1 MAGRREPEQ
10 KFRIAA
16 RPRLTHRVDLMS
28 ELTSFHDLLRGL
40 RSGDPGAAAELVRQ
54 HEQAIRRLIRFRLT
68 DARLGAVV
76 SSEDICQ
83 SVFLSFFVRMSA
95 GQYDL
100 DSPEQLAAL
109 LKSMARNKIA
119 SMNRAQRR
127 QRRDRGRESPGLDP
141 GALAG
146 SDPSP
151 SRVVAAQ
158 EIWQQVRSHLSPEEL
173 QLAELRSE
181 GLAWEDI
188 AARQAGNAVALRK
201 KLSRALAR
209 VAGQLGLEEF
219 SDA

>member
-1 MAGRREPEQ
+1 
-10 KFRIAA
+10 
-16 RPRLTHRVDLMS
+16 MS
-28 ELTSFHDLLRGL
+28 EPSSFHDLLRGL
-40 RSGDPGAAAELVRQ
+40 RLGDPGAADELVRR

-68 DARLGAVV
+68 DARLGAAV

-119 SMNRAQRR
+119 SLYRAQRR
-127 QRRDRGRESPGLDP
+127 QRRDRGRERPGLDP
-141 GALAG
+141 AALAG
-146 SDPSP
+146 TNPSP
-151 SRVVAAQ
+151 SRLVAAQ

-188 AARQAGNAVALRK
+188 AARLAGNAVALRK

-219 SDA
+219 NA